1 MNLARTVGVAQPPAA
16 PAARPTA
23 PMPVAESGAM
33 REVLSAAED
42 VAMGNTTVLVLGESG
57 TGKEVVARYIH
68 RCSPRAAGPW
78 VAVNCAAMPA
88 ELLESELFGHERGA
102 FTGAAER
109 RVGRIE
115 QADKGTLL
123 LDEISELPPPL
134 QAKLLRVLQ
143 EREVD
148 RLGGGRPVPVDVRII
163 ATSNRDLGQM
173 VERKLFRAD
182 LYYRLFV
189 FPIVLPPLRDRP
201 DDIPVLA
208 NHLLRKLAEDLGRPV
223 PTLADDAIRGLARYR
238 FPGNVRE
245 LGNILERALVRCR
258 FGVIDLQFLDIGIH
272 EPRSSVAALGR
283 TERAP
288 LPERRFLPEGVPIDL
303 SSLERLAI
311 QEALRREN
319 GNRTRAARVLGISL
333 RTLRNK
339 LREYRERSDGA
350 GRVAPAASADGQIVP
365 GEGTDERDDAS
376 GPIVADAAPFEEPTV
391 APSPARGS
399 HLLPAHKEQA
409 A

>member
-1 MNLARTVGVAQPPAA
+1 MNLARTIGSAPTPAA
-16 PAARPTA
+16 PAARTA
-23 PMPVAESGAM
+23 APIPVAESAAM
-33 REVLSAAED
+33 REVLGAAED
-42 VAMGNTTVLVLGESG
+42 VAMGNTTVIILGESG

-68 RCSPRAAGPW
+68 RCSPRASGPW

-208 NHLLRKLAEDLGRPV
+208 NHLLRKLAEDLGRPA
-223 PTLADDAIRGLARYR
+223 PALADDALRGMARYR

-258 FGVIDLQFLDIGIH
+258 YSVIDLQHLDIGVH
-272 EPRSSVAALGR
+272 EPRTSIAALGR

-303 SSLERLAI
+303 GSLERLAI

-319 GNRTRAARVLGISL
+319 GNRTRAARILGISL

-339 LREYRERSDGA
+339 LREYRAGA
-350 GRVAPAASADGQIVP
+350 PARRPGAASADGQILPDGGDDSGRLAVP
-365 GEGTDERDDAS
+365 L
-376 GPIVADAAPFEEPTV
+376 AAPFEEAGGPTS
-391 APSPARGS
+391 AARPS
-399 HLLPAHKEQA
+399 HLGSSRKEQVA
-409 A
+409 

>member
-1 MNLARTVGVAQPPAA
+1 MNLARTIGSAPTPAA
-16 PAARPTA
+16 PAARPAA
-23 PMPVAESGAM
+23 PIPVAESAVM
-33 REVLSAAED
+33 REVLGAAED

-68 RCSPRAAGPW
+68 RCSPRASGPW

-189 FPIVLPPLRDRP
+189 FPIVLPPLRERP

-208 NHLLRKLAEDLGRPV
+208 NHLLRKLAEDLGRPA
-223 PTLADDAIRGLARYR
+223 PTLADDALRGLARYR

-258 FGVIDLQFLDIGIH
+258 YSVIDLQYLDLGIH
-272 EPRSSVAALGR
+272 EPRSSVAAMGR

-303 SSLERLAI
+303 GSLERLAI

-339 LREYRERSDGA
+339 LREYRERAEGIAVRDSA
-350 GRVAPAASADGQIVP
+350 AASADGQVLP
-365 GEGTDERDDAS
+365 LEGDELSGPTVDDA
-376 GPIVADAAPFEEPTV
+376 AAFAEVPASTT
-391 APSPARGS
+391 PARSS
-399 HLLPAHKEQA
+399 HLVPAHKEQA

>member
-1 MNLARTVGVAQPPAA
+1 MNLARTIGTAPPPAAA
-16 PAARPTA
+16 PAARTA
-23 PMPVAESGAM
+23 APIPVAESAVM
-33 REVLSAAED
+33 REVLGAAED

-68 RCSPRAAGPW
+68 RCSPRASGPW

-148 RLGGGRPVPVDVRII
+148 RLGGGRSVPVDVRII

-189 FPIVLPPLRDRP
+189 FPIVLPPLRERP

-208 NHLLRKLAEDLGRPV
+208 NHILRKLAEDLGRPE
-223 PTLADDAIRGLARYR
+223 PTLADDALRGLARYR

-258 FGVIDLQFLDIGIH
+258 YSVIDLQYLDLGIH

-283 TERAP
+283 TVRAP

-303 SSLERLAI
+303 GSLERLAI

-319 GNRTRAARVLGISL
+319 GNRTRAARILGISL

-339 LREYRERSDGA
+339 LREYRERADGIA
-350 GRVAPAASADGQIVP
+350 VRDSAAASADGQLLPI
-365 GEGTDERDDAS
+365 EGDELS
-376 GPIVADAAPFEEPTV
+376 GPIVDGAAAFAEVPANTP
-391 APSPARGS
+391 PARSS
-399 HLLPAHKEQA
+399 HLVPAHKEQA

>member
-1 MNLARTVGVAQPPAA
+1 MNLARTVASVPPAA
-16 PAARPTA
+16 SAPRGAAPF
-23 PMPVAESGAM
+23 PVAESPAM
-33 REVLSAAED
+33 RDVLGAAED
-42 VAMGNTTVLVLGESG
+42 VAVGNTTVLILGESG

-68 RCSPRAAGPW
+68 RCSPRTSGPW

-109 RVGRIE
+109 RVGKIE

-123 LDEISELPPPL
+123 LDEISELPLAL

-148 RLGGGRPVPVDVRII
+148 RLGGGRPVPVDVRVI
-163 ATSNRDLGQM
+163 ATSNRDLAQM

-201 DDIPVLA
+201 ADIPVLA
-208 NHLLRKLAEDLGRPV
+208 IHMLRRLAEELGRET
-223 PTLADDAIRGLARYR
+223 PTLADDALRGLGRYR

-258 FGVIDLQFLDIGIH
+258 YAVIDLQYLDLGVH

-283 TERAP
+283 SERAP
-288 LPERRFLPEGVPIDL
+288 LPDRRFLPEGVPIEL
-303 SSLERLAI
+303 GSLERLAI

-319 GNRTRAARVLGISL
+319 GNRTHAARLLGISL

-339 LREYRERSDGA
+339 LREYRA
-350 GRVAPAASADGQIVP
+350 G
-365 GEGTDERDDAS
+365 
-376 GPIVADAAPFEEPTV
+376 ADAAPRQPAAASAGGQILPDLDDESGPIDV
-391 APSPARGS
+391 GGAPAFAEVPASTAAPAAARTS
-399 HLLPAHKEQA
+399 HLGAGDKEQA

>member
-1 MNLARTVGVAQPPAA
+1 MNLARTIGSAPPPAA
-16 PAARPTA
+16 PAARTA
-23 PMPVAESGAM
+23 APIPVAESAIM
-33 REVLSAAED
+33 REVLGAAED

-57 TGKEVVARYIH
+57 TGKEVIARYIH
-68 RCSPRAAGPW
+68 RCSPRASGPW

-148 RLGGGRPVPVDVRII
+148 RLGGGRSVPVDVRII

-201 DDIPVLA
+201 EDIPVLA

-223 PTLADDAIRGLARYR
+223 PALADDALRGLARYR

-258 FGVIDLQFLDIGIH
+258 YSVIDLQYLDLGIH
-272 EPRSSVAALGR
+272 QPRSSVAAMGR

-303 SSLERLAI
+303 GSLERLAI

-319 GNRTRAARVLGISL
+319 GNRTHAARVLGISL

-339 LREYRERSDGA
+339 LREYRERAAGTAAQGA
-350 GRVAPAASADGQIVP
+350 SAPSADGQILP
-365 GEGTDERDDAS
+365 IEGDELSTPMVDDAATFAD
-376 GPIVADAAPFEEPTV
+376 VAEPAP
-391 APSPARGS
+391 AARGS
-399 HLLPAHKEQA
+399 HLVPAHKEQA